1 MIIVSCQRKTK
12 GDMTMN
18 GKVIS
23 VFAGLGKTTV
33 GNKYSNVCDLQSSP
47 YRCDYSM
54 IDKNDYEKKKYDS
67 SRTPNPEWP
76 NNYLNAILEAR
87 KKYAI
92 VLVPSSLDVRELL
105 INNNIDF
112 LFILPSNDYDNRKK
126 LLERYKQRGN
136 SNELIKDVQNEKK
149 AKINKYSNF
158 ARKNYFYADLPQ
170 GYQITQYKYPIVG
183 EGEVLI
189 DLPDGSVKSI
199 GIERMHIEQDAGK
212 SIHDIDPK
220 KSFIDLNRAGVGLM
234 EIVTKPDFRTP
245 EEAGAFLK
253 KLRSILRYLGTC
265 DGNMDEGSM
274 RCDVNVSVRPLG
286 TDELRT
292 RCEMKN
298 VNSIKFVMQAIE
310 NEARRHV
317 EVYESG
323 GEIVQETRQFDPAT
337 GHTKVMR
344 KKEFAHD
351 YRYFPEPDL
360 APLILTDDYIQKLK
374 DEIPE
379 LPDEKKERFVN
390 KLGLT
395 PYDAIVICENKE
407 TADFFEKAAD
417 GHDAKKVANWL
428 MGDFFAM
435 LNEKKLELKDSP
447 VSAENLGRLVELVSK
462 EVING
467 KTAKDVFEI
476 MAETGEN
483 PEKIVEEKGLRQVT
497 DTSAIEALV
506 DEVLANAADNVAA
519 YKNGKQ
525 GLFGWFVGQVMKVS
539 RGKANPVLVNELLKK
554 KLQ

>member
-1 MIIVSCQRKTK
+1 MSEFVIETAKGKWEVICGLEIHCQIISKSKIYSGASTEFGADPNEHVSFVDAGMPGMLPTLNKECVHQAVKT
-12 GDMTMN
+12 G
-18 GKVIS
+18 I
-23 VFAGLGKTTV
+23 GL
-33 GNKYSNVCDLQSSP
+33 
-47 YRCDYSM
+47 R
-54 IDKNDYEKKKYDS
+54 
-67 SRTPNPEWP
+67 
-76 NNYLNAILEAR
+76 
-87 KKYAI
+87 
-92 VLVPSSLDVRELL
+92 
-105 INNNIDF
+105 
-112 LFILPSNDYDNRKK
+112 
-126 LLERYKQRGN
+126 
-136 SNELIKDVQNEKK
+136 

-158 ARKNYFYADLPQ
+158 SRKNYFYADLPQ
-170 GYQITQYKYPIVG
+170 GYQITQFKYPIVG

-234 EIVTKPDFRTP
+234 EIVTKPDFRAP

-274 RCDVNVSVRPLG
+274 RCDVNVSVRPYG
-286 TDELRT
+286 SDELRT

-310 NEARRHV
+310 NEAKRHID
-317 EVYESG
+317 VYENG
-323 GEIVQETRQFDPAT
+323 GEIIQETRQFDPST
-337 GHTKVMR
+337 GQTKVMR

-360 APLILTDDYIQKLK
+360 APLVLSDDYLEAVRK
-374 DEIPE
+374 EIPE
-379 LPDEKKERFVN
+379 LPDDKKERFVN

-407 TADFFEKAAD
+407 VADFFEKAAA

-435 LNEKKLELKDSP
+435 LNEKKLELKNSP

-467 KTAKDVFEI
+467 KTAKEVFAL
-476 MAETGEN
+476 MAESGDN
-483 PEKIVEEKGLRQVT
+483 PEKIVEEKGLVQVT
-497 DTSAIEALV
+497 DSGAIEAV
-506 DEVLANAADNVAA
+506 IDEVLASAPDNVAA

-525 GLFGWFVGQVMKVS
+525 GLLGWVVGQVMKAS
-539 RGKANPVLVNELLKK
+539 KGKANPGIVNKLLKE
-554 KLQ
+554 KLG

>member
-1 MIIVSCQRKTK
+1 MSEFVIETAKGKWEVICGLEIHCQIISKSKIYSGASTEFGADPNEHVSFVDAGMPGMLPTLNKECVHQAVKT
-12 GDMTMN
+12 G
-18 GKVIS
+18 I
-23 VFAGLGKTTV
+23 GL
-33 GNKYSNVCDLQSSP
+33 
-47 YRCDYSM
+47 R
-54 IDKNDYEKKKYDS
+54 
-67 SRTPNPEWP
+67 
-76 NNYLNAILEAR
+76 
-87 KKYAI
+87 
-92 VLVPSSLDVRELL
+92 
-105 INNNIDF
+105 
-112 LFILPSNDYDNRKK
+112 
-126 LLERYKQRGN
+126 
-136 SNELIKDVQNEKK
+136 

-158 ARKNYFYADLPQ
+158 SRKNYFYADLPQ
-170 GYQITQYKYPIVG
+170 GYQITQFKYPIVG

-234 EIVTKPDFRTP
+234 EIVTKPDFRAP

-274 RCDVNVSVRPLG
+274 RCDVNVSVRPYG
-286 TDELRT
+286 SDELRT

-310 NEARRHV
+310 NEAKRHID
-317 EVYESG
+317 VYENG
-323 GEIVQETRQFDPAT
+323 GEIIQETRQFDPST
-337 GHTKVMR
+337 GQTKVMR

-360 APLILTDDYIQKLK
+360 APLVLSDDYLEAVRK
-374 DEIPE
+374 EIPE
-379 LPDEKKERFVN
+379 LPDDKKERFVN

-407 TADFFEKAAD
+407 VADFFEKAAA

-435 LNEKKLELKDSP
+435 LNEKKLELKNSP

-467 KTAKDVFEI
+467 KTAKEVFAL
-476 MAETGEN
+476 MAESGDN
-483 PEKIVEEKGLRQVT
+483 PEKIVEEKGLVQVT
-497 DTSAIEALV
+497 DSGAIEAV
-506 DEVLANAADNVAA
+506 IDEVLASAPDNVAA

-525 GLFGWFVGQVMKVS
+525 GLLGWVVGQVGKAS
-539 RGKANPVLVNELLKK
+539 KGKANPGIVNKLLKE
-554 KLQ
+554 KLG

>member
-1 MIIVSCQRKTK
+1 MAEFIIETPKGKWEIICGLEIHCQIISKSKIYSGASTEFGADANEHVSFV
-12 GDMTMN
+12 D
-18 GKVIS
+18 
-23 VFAGLGKTTV
+23 AGMPGMLPTL
-33 GNKYSNVCDLQSSP
+33 NKYCVHQAVKTGIGL
-47 YRCDYSM
+47 
-54 IDKNDYEKKKYDS
+54 
-67 SRTPNPEWP
+67 
-76 NNYLNAILEAR
+76 
-87 KKYAI
+87 
-92 VLVPSSLDVRELL
+92 
-105 INNNIDF
+105 
-112 LFILPSNDYDNRKK
+112 
-126 LLERYKQRGN
+126 
-136 SNELIKDVQNEKK
+136 K

-158 ARKNYFYADLPQ
+158 ARKNYFYA
-170 GYQITQYKYPIVG
+170 
-183 EGEVLI
+183 
-189 DLPDGSVKSI
+189 PDGSTREI

-234 EIVTKPDFRTP
+234 EIVTKPDFRAP

-286 TDELRT
+286 SNELRT

-323 GEIVQETRQFDPAT
+323 GEIVQETRQFNPTT
-337 GHTKVMR
+337 GQTKAMR

-360 APLILTDDYIQKLK
+360 VPLVLTDEYINQVKS
-374 DEIPE
+374 EIPE
-379 LPDEKKERFVN
+379 LPDEKKERFVT

-407 TADFFEKAAD
+407 NADFFEKAAA
-417 GHDAKKVANWL
+417 GHDAKKVANWF

-435 LNEKKLELKDSP
+435 LNEKKIELKDSP
-447 VSAENLGRLVELVSK
+447 VSPENLGALVELVTQN
-462 EVING
+462 VING

-476 MAETGEN
+476 MAETGEA

-497 DTSAIEALV
+497 DTGAIEAV
-506 DEVLANAADNVAA
+506 IDQVLEANADNVAA
-519 YKNGKQ
+519 YRGGKQ
-525 GLFGWFVGQVMKVS
+525 TLFGWFVGQVMKAS
-539 RGKANPVLVNELLKK
+539 KGKANPAMVNELLKK
-554 KLQ
+554 KLG